1 MTLLSRVTGLL
12 QSMFLA
18 HFLGAGPAA
27 DAFAV
32 AFRLPN
38 LFRRFT
44 AEGTMSAAFLPT
56 LTEAEAAEGHEAAVR
71 TGIFF
76 LGTLM
81 LFSVIIVSAF
91 QMNFWLSNTLLLVY
105 IGLIGYSERALLK
118 RLVKAKA
125 S

>member
-1 MTLLSRVTGLL
+1 
-12 QSMFLA
+12 MF
-18 HFLGAGPAA
+18 G
-27 DAFAV
+27 V
-32 AFRLPN
+32 EKQFRMIQQTKTKFKLK
-38 LFRRFT
+38 T
-44 AEGTMSAAFLPT
+44 KKI
-56 LTEAEAAEGHEAAVR
+56 V
-71 TGIFF
+71 FF

>member
-1 MTLLSRVTGLL
+1 MAWGGTDYFAPYAVFKKIRLYDVGV
-12 QSMFLA
+12 
-18 HFLGAGPAA
+18 G
-27 DAFAV
+27 DAFCLFPHDDSIVHAWT
-32 AFRLPN
+32 AFLSDTLPN
-38 LFRRFT
+38 QKI
-44 AEGTMSAAFLPT
+44 
-56 LTEAEAAEGHEAAVR
+56 V
-71 TGIFF
+71 FF

-125 S
+125 KVKA

>member
-1 MTLLSRVTGLL
+1 MTPQKILGSASGVGLMTLLSRFTGLL

-44 AEGTMSAAFLPT
+44 AEGTMSAAFVPT
-56 LTEAEAAEGHEAAVR
+56 LTETEAAEGHEAAVR

-76 LGTLM
+76 SGRSRSSSPSSSWASC
-81 LFSVIIVSAF
+81 FS
-91 QMNFWLSNTLLLVY
+91 
-105 IGLIGYSERALLK
+105 
-118 RLVKAKA
+118 
-125 S
+125 